1 MIIKIGEKERIN
13 PILQSLFPPR
23 VPLLRKVPIIDIEK
37 LNIIKEIT
45 TKENPIIHAGPKSC
59 KGSLKLIVISNA
71 MDVDN
76 IEITPRT
83 IEVSVVFGE
92 CLFGE
97 IGGSIFILFYLK
109 TLTPHTILTNYKI
122 TLNL

>member
-1 MIIKIGEKERIN
+1 
-13 PILQSLFPPR
+13 
-23 VPLLRKVPIIDIEK
+23 
-37 LNIIKEIT
+37 
-45 TKENPIIHAGPKSC
+45 
-59 KGSLKLIVISNA
+59 
-71 MDVDN
+71 MDVEN

-97 IGGSIFILFYLK
+97 IGGSIFILLYLK

-122 TLNL
+122 PLNL